1 VRLPHLSRAAWA
13 AIGAIVVLFVVWVS
27 GQFRPDRGTT
37 VTKEEAVELARGE
50 VEFEPERTGVRFL
63 RQGFRSDPV
72 WLVSFT
78 EPGTDLVVAV
88 RIDARDGSVI
98 EVSQSRE

>member
-1 VRLPHLSRAAWA
+1 
-13 AIGAIVVLFVVWVS
+13 
-27 GQFRPDRGTT
+27 
-37 VTKEEAVELARGE
+37 
-50 VEFEPERTGVRFL
+50 
-63 RQGFRSDPV
+63 
-72 WLVSFT
+72 VSFT